1 MRLFITL
8 LLLVTI
14 TTVAQAQ
21 DPKET
26 KATIK
31 VPVTLAPGEHASKL
45 APRYSPPGKQLKLQ
59 SKAHPDLKG
68 VDHLETHVNLG
79 PNKDATGLLLVVAR
93 SEKEKPYDLL
103 FMQDQPS
110 GKLSEKPIAIKP
122 STNRNKFWS
131 SFDDVL
137 IHVNHARAGEPAA
150 LEPFPVSFWIVVEKE
165 GDVPDVIR
173 ISRRGFLHGEVKL
186 GDAMYDVILSDS
198 NTDGVFTTGDWWELR
213 GKTNPGSGMRTIGD
227 YAWAGGK
234 AWNLK
239 LSGTNGRSAQLV
251 SYDPGMTE
259 EEDTIKRDS
268 LRADRLA
275 PRAAKPVAFRKDVD
289 ETLKEVTEKKA
300 VCFIKFETDWCMP
313 CKQMTQLVFTAKD
326 VADASDGITCLI
338 VDGDA
343 RKDLTEKHKVNAYP
357 TGILLD
363 ATGHEIARY
372 VGYQS
377 VKETTA
383 FLKKAKR

>member
-1 MRLFITL
+1 MRLFIAL
-8 LLLVTI
+8 LLLAAI
-14 TTVAQAQ
+14 TTCAQTQ

-26 KATIK
+26 KPAIK
-31 VPVTLAPGEHASKL
+31 VPVTLIPGERGSKL

-59 SKAHPDLKG
+59 AKAHPDLKG
-68 VDHLETHVNLG
+68 VDHLETKANLG
-79 PNKDATGLLLVVAR
+79 PNKNAAGLLLVVAR
-93 SEKEKPYDLL
+93 SEKDKPYDLL
-103 FMQDQPS
+103 FVQDQTS
-110 GKLSEKPIAIKP
+110 GKLSEKPMSIKP
-122 STNRNKFWS
+122 STIRNKFWS
-131 SFDDVL
+131 TFDDVSL
-137 IHVNHARAGEPAA
+137 HVNHAKVDEPAA
-150 LEPFPVSFWIVVEKE
+150 LEPFPVSFWIVVDKE

-186 GDAMYDVILSDS
+186 GDDTFDLILSDS

-213 GKTNPGSGMRTIGD
+213 AKTPKGDAMRNVGD

-234 AWNLK
+234 AWNLV
-239 LSGTNGRSAQLV
+239 LTGTNGRSAQLV

-259 EEDTIKRDS
+259 EEDTIKRDR
-268 LRADRLA
+268 LRADRMA

-289 ETLKEVTEKKA
+289 VTLKEVTANKS

-313 CKQMTQLVFTAKD
+313 CKQMTELVFTAKD
-326 VADASDGITCLI
+326 VADASSGITCLI

-343 RKDLTEKHKVNAYP
+343 RKDLTEKHKVKAYP

-363 ATGHEIARY
+363 ADGNEIARY

-383 FLKKAKR
+383 FLKKGKK